1 MPTKFP
7 YSKSKL
13 HAGITPTGV
22 LLIYLRKYRVQVGI
36 LFLTVLIGETLLTGV
51 SYIIKSII
59 DTVAQIQSGHGSI
72 RSLYILVGMV
82 ALMGLFG
89 NLAYRVNGSMA
100 KSFFPY
106 MKRDV
111 RVDFFTYL
119 HAHAH
124 RYFSNHFGGALTN
137 KITVVGGSCGDILGM
152 ITWEILPSGINILL
166 SLVFLFMAN
175 LII

>member
-1 MPTKFP
+1 MPSKFP
-7 YSKSKL
+7 YRKSKL
-13 HAGITPTGV
+13 HTGITPIGV
-22 LLIYLRKYRVQVGI
+22 LFIYMRKYKLQVGI
-36 LFLTVLIGETLLTGV
+36 LFLTVLVGEALLTGV
-51 SYIIKSII
+51 SYIIKNII
-59 DTVAQIQSGHGSI
+59 DTVAQIQSGHSSI
-72 RSLYILVGMV
+72 HSLYILVGMV

-89 NLAYRVNGSMA
+89 NLAYRVNGHVA

-137 KITVVGGSCGDILGM
+137 KITVVGGSSGDMLGM
-152 ITWEILPSGINILL
+152 ISWDILPSAVNILL

-175 LII
+175 FII